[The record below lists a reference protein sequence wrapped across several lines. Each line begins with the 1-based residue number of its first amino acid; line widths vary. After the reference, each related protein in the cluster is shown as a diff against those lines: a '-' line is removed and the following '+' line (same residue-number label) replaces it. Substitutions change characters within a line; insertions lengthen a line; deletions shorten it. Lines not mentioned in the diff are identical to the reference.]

1 MKEFLRVMKEELHN
15 DSDLRFWSNSKY
27 ILQNMQDRI
36 QSTKTKLPADE
47 LESRTENRGRNVS
60 EPTYS
65 DERGHYDSDGE
76 SVAESIG
83 SFNEEI
89 YGDNTSQDNLEY

>member
-1 MKEFLRVMKEELHN
+1 
-15 DSDLRFWSNSKY
+15 
-27 ILQNMQDRI
+27 MQDRI

-60 EPTYS
+60 EKTYS

-89 YGDNTSQDNLEY
+89 YGDNISQDNLECCNLNDLKDGKKMRSADVIPTRLTTSD